1 MLYPA
6 FSAVPPLTDRKSKYI
21 TPSCKGALMFGKD
34 KEIENICDIHCWL
47 SIHDIFHVD
56 VQ

>member
-47 SIHDIFHVD
+47 SIDDIFHVD